1 MEGTPT
7 SASAPPR
14 ADSGND
20 PMVIAGWI
28 AVIFA
33 PIIAVIIGFLL
44 RSKGDRR
51 GNPILAVSLTI
62 CAIGLIVAV
71 IVISA
76 VSGAGSSGGLACS
89 SGRASRPSRGGR
101 SRPGRAAP
109 RSTAAA
115 PAGRACRS
123 PRAPG
128 RPGGGPAATGPGT
141 P

>member
-1 MEGTPT
+1 MEGRPT

-20 PMVIAGWI
+20 PTVIAGWI

-76 VSGAGSSGGLACS
+76 VSGAGSSGGLGTGCAFNQ
-89 SGRASRPSRGGR
+89 SG
-101 SRPGRAAP
+101 AARHDCLRQLDRQLRVNP
-109 RSTAAA
+109 
-115 PAGRACRS
+115 
-123 PRAPG
+123 
-128 RPGGGPAATGPGT
+128 
-141 P
+141 